1 MKKVLISGW
10 LALFAFPVFAQ
21 QHFATPEK
29 AAIALEDAISTQNEA
44 ALNDLLGDNWRQ
56 YLPQREA
63 DPEAVARFLRDWK
76 VGHKIVEQGDTA
88 HLNVG
93 REEWQLPLPILK
105 TAEGWHFD
113 MAQAEDEI
121 HTREIGRNEL
131 SAIQAMHAYVDA
143 QNEYYQHFQTYAKK
157 LFSGTG
163 AKDGLYWPT
172 QPGEEPSP
180 LGPAFSPVEPG
191 EGYHGY
197 RFRIIDGGGKQAVA
211 LLAWPV
217 EWGETGVMSFM
228 VDQNDRV
235 YQANLGEDTQTL
247 AQAITRFAPDAKWQA
262 ITQ

>member
-10 LALFAFPVFAQ
+10 LALFALPVFGQ
-21 QHFATPEK
+21 QYFATPEK
-29 AAIALEDAISTQNEA
+29 AATALADAVSTQNET
-44 ALNDLLGDNWRQ
+44 ALNDLLGEDWRQ

-76 VGHKIVEQGDTA
+76 VGHKIVEQGNMA

-93 REEWQLPLPILK
+93 REAWQLPIPMLK

-113 MAQAEDEI
+113 MAQAADEI
-121 HTREIGRNEL
+121 QTREIGRNEL

-143 QNEYYQHFQTYAKK
+143 QNEYYQHFQRYAKK
-157 LFSGTG
+157 LFSTPGK
-163 AKDGLYWPT
+163 KDGLYWPT
-172 QPGEEPSP
+172 EPGEEPSP

-197 RFRIIDGGGKQAVA
+197 RFRLIHDGDKQTVA

-217 EWGETGVMSFM
+217 AWGETGVMSFM
-228 VDQNDRV
+228 IDRRDRV
-235 YQANLGEDTQTL
+235 YQANLGQDTATL
-247 AQAITRFAPDAKWQA
+247 VQAITRFTPDEKWQA
-262 ITQ
+262 IEQ